1 VAFTPPVRSQLRPST
16 RPRVTA
22 RRHLPNA
29 LQLQPGRISQETDDH
44 GTHRE
49 AAAFA
54 SRTKKRICVYE
65 VAARA
70 TIKSNYGEGRSA
82 EGTKGQGSWAA
93 EGTRV
98 DDTEEPT
105 GETPGSCFPFTKIAT
120 RHSASYLDVPS
131 GADT

>member
-1 VAFTPPVRSQLRPST
+1 
-16 RPRVTA
+16 
-22 RRHLPNA
+22 
-29 LQLQPGRISQETDDH
+29 
-44 GTHRE
+44 
-49 AAAFA
+49 
-54 SRTKKRICVYE
+54 VYE

-105 GETPGSCFPFTKIAT
+105 GETRGSCFPFTKIAT